1 MPKTLKG
8 VALKANKPSD
18 KNKLLKAIV
27 HANKKSIEEAKAER
41 DQLKLGKGSKKKC
54 LLRNVPVIILLS
66 YFMSFSY
73 LKIFGTF

>member
-41 DQLKLGKGSKKKC
+41 EQLKLGKGSKK
-54 LLRNVPVIILLS
+54 
-66 YFMSFSY
+66 MSFKERSGDHFIE
-73 LKIFGTF
+73 LFQEFFLFEDCCI

>member
-41 DQLKLGKGSKKKC
+41 DQLKLGNGSKKK
-54 LLRNVPVIILLS
+54 S
-66 YFMSFSY
+66 
-73 LKIFGTF
+73 